1 MRSIATA
8 LVLSAGLASP
18 AWAIPLRPV
27 VVTSGSASFVT
38 NGSVLDVGNSF
49 DTVLDWTEFSIA
61 TGETVN
67 FNQPDNSSAV
77 LLRIIANNPTVIN
90 GSLRSNGSVY
100 LTNSAGFLFG
110 SHSLV
115 NVYGLD
121 VSTGGS
127 SGRIYVNGAIKAAPG
142 GWVRLTADYIG
153 VDGNVTFNGDI
164 SAVPEPDMAPLFLV
178 GLAMLGVAM
187 RRQSCH

>member
-18 AWAIPLRPV
+18 AWAISLPP

-67 FNQPDNSSAV
+67 FNQPDNSSSV

-90 GSLRSNGSVY
+90 RSLRSNGSVY
-100 LTNSAGFLFG
+100 LTNPAGFLFG

-121 VSTGGS
+121 VSTGGG
-127 SGRIYVNGAIKAAPG
+127 SGRIYVNGAINAVSG
-142 GWVRLTADYIG
+142 GWIRLAADY
-153 VDGNVTFNGDI
+153 VSVNGNITFRGDI
-164 SAVPEPDMAPLFLV
+164 SAVPEPDTAPLFLV
-178 GLAMLGVAM
+178 GLAMRGQL
-187 RRQSCH
+187 RH

>member
-1 MRSIATA
+1 MRSIAIA

-18 AWAIPLRPV
+18 AWAISLPS
-27 VVTSGSASFVT
+27 VVTSGSASFIT

-49 DTVLDWTEFSIA
+49 DTVLNWTEFSIA

-67 FNQPDNSSAV
+67 FNQPDNSSSV

-100 LTNSAGFLFG
+100 LTNPAGFLFG

-121 VSTGGS
+121 VSTGGG
-127 SGRIYVNGAIKAAPG
+127 SGRIYVNGAINAASG
-142 GWVRLTADYIG
+142 GWIRLAADY
-153 VDGNVTFNGDI
+153 VSVNGNITFRGDI
-164 SAVPEPDMAPLFLV
+164 SAVPEPDTAPLFLV

-187 RRQSCH
+187 RGQLRH